1 MPTVRRTMS
10 LFAAVLTAAT
20 LFASPAGAKGPH
32 LKQTYYDHVSGIETY
47 ATSTE
52 GRFSGVAT
60 GDLPGAWQAVV
71 IHDPLT
77 GSVPAAITGGSV
89 ALATVLGGSPATVNG
104 SIAGG
109 SVTQLSGFSG
119 CGNEDYAVVG
129 TLSAVGLA
137 GGPRKGTG
145 TLNITLTHYQTS
157 LFGYC
162 FTYGASVTGTIS
174 LTFCPRPPHDDQIS
188 PSYPR

>member
-1 MPTVRRTMS
+1 MPNVRRTLS
-10 LFAAVLTAAT
+10 LLAVVLTAAT

-32 LKQTYYDHVSGIETY
+32 LKQTYYDEVSGIETY

-60 GDLPGAWQAVV
+60 GELPGAWQAVV
-71 IHDPLT
+71 IHDPLN

-89 ALATVLGGSPATVNG
+89 ALATVIAGSAATENG

-109 SVTQLSGFSG
+109 SVTQLTGFSG
-119 CGNEDYAVVG
+119 CGNESYAVVG
-129 TLSAVGLA
+129 TLSSVGLA
-137 GGPRKGTG
+137 GAPRRGTG
-145 TLNITLTHYQTS
+145 TLDITLTHYQTS
-157 LFGYC
+157 VFGYC

-174 LTFCPRPPHDDQIS
+174 LTF
-188 PSYPR
+188 